1 MFVVSPFLDAATVR
15 AAGKWGGPQTRRA
28 LVSTDL
34 EFQRLLRENASV
46 FDGFGNLCRQPLPD
60 LPGEGPVSV
69 EEENRAAVEVAE
81 SEETP
86 PQGLHAKLLFAAKG
100 KRRQLWIGSA
110 NATARGWQGR
120 NIEIVAELGVN
131 QEVADGIEAFVDTC
145 ELYTPV
151 VTESN
156 EEEGEQ
162 ALEKARKALSGKW
175 PLRQLIRDG
184 EIQLVAPSSPPISDP
199 QISVEVAVMGGA
211 WKMWPPYA
219 DRVLL
224 ARVKEWER
232 TDFVQ
237 VRVKLGDMV
246 CAWVQV
252 APCDPPPDDERDTGL
267 ISQYLNPHSFMLW
280 MRSMLTD
287 ATSDNGGGD
296 WDADDDP
303 PKGKSARRSRA
314 LDASAMPTVEEIL
327 RAWARDA
334 KAFTDA
340 DEKVR
345 TYLSELE
352 RRAAEN
358 DAESDATLLRA
369 FRKTW
374 ETLAGGLQ

>member
-1 MFVVSPFLDAATVR
+1 
-15 AAGKWGGPQTRRA
+15 
-28 LVSTDL
+28 
-34 EFQRLLRENASV
+34 
-46 FDGFGNLCRQPLPD
+46 
-60 LPGEGPVSV
+60 
-69 EEENRAAVEVAE
+69 
-81 SEETP
+81 
-86 PQGLHAKLLFAAKG
+86 
-100 KRRQLWIGSA
+100 
-110 NATARGWQGR
+110 
-120 NIEIVAELGVN
+120 
-131 QEVADGIEAFVDTC
+131 
-145 ELYTPV
+145 
-151 VTESN
+151 
-156 EEEGEQ
+156 
-162 ALEKARKALSGKW
+162 
-175 PLRQLIRDG
+175 
-184 EIQLVAPSSPPISDP
+184 
-199 QISVEVAVMGGA
+199 VMGGA

-334 KAFTDA
+334 KAFRDA

-358 DAESDATLLRA
+358 DAESDATLLRT